1 MNTSIMVII
10 VMGLFGIL
18 FGVVLAVANKKLAIE
33 VNPLIEIVDEVLP
46 KGQCGACG
54 YAGCMAYAEAVVT
67 NPEVSPNLC
76 VPGKEEVAYKVA
88 ELTGKA
94 AGNVA
99 AVNAQVRCAGSKCKA
114 IDKYKYDGVE
124 DCIAANLLMGGAKGC
139 QYGCL
144 GFGTCVNSC
153 PFDAMIMSEEGL
165 PIIDLDLCT
174 GCGKCESVCPKK
186 IIHMVPEGTTV
197 RINCSSKDKGPIARK
212 QCTVACI
219 GCGLCSR
226 NCSYGAI
233 KIENNLAII
242 DSHICISQCSEP
254 TCLIKCPTG
263 AIRPVVSGV
272 VPGNEVIQDRENAV
286 REKAV

>member
-1 MNTSIMVII
+1 
-10 VMGLFGIL
+10 
-18 FGVVLAVANKKLAIE
+18 
-33 VNPLIEIVDEVLP
+33 
-46 KGQCGACG
+46 
-54 YAGCMAYAEAVVT
+54 
-67 NPEVSPNLC
+67 
-76 VPGKEEVAYKVA
+76 
-88 ELTGKA
+88 
-94 AGNVA
+94 
-99 AVNAQVRCAGSKCKA
+99 
-114 IDKYKYDGVE
+114 
-124 DCIAANLLMGGAKGC
+124 
-139 QYGCL
+139 
-144 GFGTCVNSC
+144 
-153 PFDAMIMSEEGL
+153 MSEEGL

-233 KIENNLAII
+233 KIENSLAII

-272 VPGNEVIQDRENAV
+272 VPGNEVIQDRENEVHETAV
-286 REKAV
+286 